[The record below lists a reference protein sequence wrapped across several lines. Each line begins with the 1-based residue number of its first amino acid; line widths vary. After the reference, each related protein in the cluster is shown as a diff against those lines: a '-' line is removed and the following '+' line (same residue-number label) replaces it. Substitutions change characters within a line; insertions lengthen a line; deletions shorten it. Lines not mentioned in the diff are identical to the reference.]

1 MQRPLPLG
9 RPDFDVDPGQQQ
21 EAIERYDDGRG
32 LIGGDP
38 NRRPAHIRWRPIPE
52 QQPYFRLID
61 VSAEKRA
68 RLTDFLAG
76 DIQGTGGNS
85 EELPAV
91 VESVSG
97 VETHGPLE
105 VEIGLGLGEFL
116 LGRAA
121 ANPARRFL
129 GFEVKRDLCRLVIRS
144 IQQAGLGNVWIS
156 DDDARWALPQLGLAG
171 RVEVIHVLYPDPW
184 WKRRHQV
191 KRLFSLPFLD
201 LVHGLLI
208 PGGLLHVR
216 TDVEGYAQLVGQVV
230 SEHGGFSANEPALAA
245 PFNADP
251 PTRREAYCRE
261 INRPYWLLGFRK
273 LEGDLLRP
281 LAGANES
288 GDPSYER

>member
-1 MQRPLPLG
+1 MERPLPLG

-38 NRRPAHIRWRPIPE
+38 NRRPAHVRWRPIPE

-68 RLTDFLAG
+68 RLADFLG
-76 DIQGTGGNS
+76 GELGGTARNS
-85 EELPAV
+85 EELSPA
-91 VESVSG
+91 VESVGNVRSQA
-97 VETHGPLE
+97 PFE
-105 VEIGLGLGEFL
+105 VEIGFGMGEFL
-116 LGRAA
+116 LGRAQA
-121 ANPARRFL
+121 QAGRRFL
-129 GFEVKRDLCRLVIRS
+129 GFEVKRDLCRLVVRS

-171 RVEVIHVLYPDPW
+171 RVDVIHVLYPDPW

-201 LVHGLLI
+201 LVRDLLV
-208 PGGLLHVR
+208 PGGVLHVR
-216 TDVEGYAQLVGQVV
+216 TDVEGYAQFIEQVV
-230 SEHGGFSANEPALAA
+230 GEHGGFAANDPALAA
-245 PFNADP
+245 PFDADP

-261 INRPYWLLGFRK
+261 INRPYWLLGFHKRQS
-273 LEGDLLRP
+273 DLFIP
-281 LAGANES
+281 GN
-288 GDPSYER
+288 PSHLSL

>member
-38 NRRPAHIRWRPIPE
+38 NRRPAHVRWRPIPE

-68 RLTDFLAG
+68 RLGAFL
-76 DIQGTGGNS
+76 GGEG
-85 EELPAV
+85 EEGEV
-91 VESVSG
+91 GKEGKEGREGKVGEESG
-97 VETHGPLE
+97 GGALE
-105 VEIGLGLGEFL
+105 VEIGFGTGEFL
-116 LGRAA
+116 LGRAT
-121 ANPARRFL
+121 ANPERRFL
-129 GFEVKRDLCRLVIRS
+129 GFEVKRDLCRLVVRP
-144 IQQAGLGNVWIS
+144 IQQAGLTNVWIS
-156 DDDARWALPQLGLAG
+156 DDDARWALPQLRLAG

-201 LVHGLLI
+201 LVHELLT

-216 TDVEGYAQLVGQVV
+216 SDVEGYARLVEQVV
-230 SEHGGFSANEPALAA
+230 TEHGGFLANQPTLATA
-245 PFNADP
+245 FDADP
-251 PTRREAYCRE
+251 PTRREAHCRE
-261 INRPYWLLGFRK
+261 INRPFWLLGFRK
-273 LEGDLLRP
+273 L
-281 LAGANES
+281 
-288 GDPSYER
+288 